1 MGVIELASFQDIE
14 PHHLEFIERIAE
26 NITTLLANKQAAS
39 EMKRLLEESQQRSFS
54 FAQQE
59 EIMRQNTEEFQATQ
73 EELERQRFALQ
84 QEVKSL
90 RLKLASVVVEL

>member
-1 MGVIELASFQDIE
+1 
-14 PHHLEFIERIAE
+14 
-26 NITTLLANKQAAS
+26 
-39 EMKRLLEESQQRSFS
+39 
-54 FAQQE
+54 
-59 EIMRQNTEEFQATQ
+59 MRQNTEEFQATQ